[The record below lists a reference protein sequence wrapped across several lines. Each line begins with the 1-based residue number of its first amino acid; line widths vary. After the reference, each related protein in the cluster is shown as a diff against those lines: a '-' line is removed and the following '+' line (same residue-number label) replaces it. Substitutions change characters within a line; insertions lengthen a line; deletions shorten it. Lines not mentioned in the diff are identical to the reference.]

1 MPRLPPTPPPWH
13 ILAMLPR
20 RTLLTAPAIALAA
33 CAASQPQASPPV
45 QVAAASSTPAA
56 PPPPAATPAP
66 SRNQGPFLPYIEGVK
81 AEAAKAGIRPA
92 TLQAAF
98 RGIGQPNARVIELDR
113 RQPEFTLTWEQ
124 YRGKVISD
132 ARIARGREF
141 YARHRA
147 LVTEV
152 CTKYRMHPGPIM
164 GIWGLESHYGQF
176 TGGFNVIEALTTL
189 AWEGRRAA
197 FFRTQLLSALRI
209 LDAGDIP
216 AERML
221 GSYAGAM
228 GQCQFMP
235 DSFLR
240 FAVDHDG
247 NGRRDLWNDTG
258 DIVAS
263 IANYL
268 SRSGWTPPLGWG
280 QPISLPQGFDPSLA
294 GRDNR
299 RPVAEWARLGIRPR
313 GQVPGEA
320 QAAVILPDGARGQ
333 SFLAFQ
339 PNFQAI
345 RRYNPSDF
353 YALAVG
359 IIGDAVVGT

>member
-1 MPRLPPTPPPWH
+1 M
-13 ILAMLPR
+13 LAR

-33 CAASQPQASPPV
+33 CASSQPQAQPPV
-45 QVAAASSTPAA
+45 QVAATSASPPA
-56 PPPPAATPAP
+56 PPPASAATPAP
-66 SRNQGPFLPYIEGVK
+66 TRNQDAFLPYIEGVK

-124 YRGKVISD
+124 YRAKVISD

-147 LVTEV
+147 LVGEV
-152 CTKYRMHPGPIM
+152 CAKYRMHPGPIM

-189 AWEGRRAA
+189 AWEGRRAT
-197 FFRTQLLSALRI
+197 FFRTQLMSALRI

-216 AERML
+216 ADRML

-268 SRSGWTPPLGWG
+268 SKSGWTPPLGWG
-280 QPISLPQGFDPSLA
+280 QSVTLPAGFDPSLA

-299 RPVAEWARLGIRPR
+299 RTVAEWARLGIRPR
-313 GQVPGEA
+313 GQVPADA
-320 QAAVILPDGARGQ
+320 QAAVILPDGAGGQ

-359 IIGDAVVGT
+359 IIGDGVTGA

>member
-1 MPRLPPTPPPWH
+1 
-13 ILAMLPR
+13 MLLR
-20 RTLLTAPAIALAA
+20 RHLLTAPLLALAA
-33 CAASQPQASPPV
+33 PACAQAPRQPRADKPAS
-45 QVAAASSTPAA
+45 T
-56 PPPPAATPAP
+56 
-66 SRNQGPFLPYIEGVK
+66 FLPYIEGVK
-81 AEAAKAGIRPA
+81 AEAQKAGIRPA

-98 RGIGQPNARVIELDR
+98 RGIANPNARVIELDR

-124 YRGKVISD
+124 YRQKVISD
-132 ARIARGREF
+132 ARIARGREH
-141 YARHRA
+141 YARHRS
-147 LVTEV
+147 LITEI
-152 CTKYRMHPGPIM
+152 CARYRMHPAPLM

-197 FFRTQLLSALRI
+197 FFRAQLMSALKI
-209 LDAGDIP
+209 INAGDIAP
-216 AERML
+216 ERML

-228 GQCQFMP
+228 GQGQFMP

-247 NGRRDLWNDTG
+247 NGRRDLWNDVG

-263 IANYL
+263 MANYL
-268 SRSGWTPPLGWG
+268 SKSGWTAPLGWG
-280 QPISLPQGFDPSLA
+280 QQITVPPGFDPSLA

-299 RPVAEWARLGIRPR
+299 KPIAEWTRLGIRPR
-313 GQVPGEA
+313 APLPPET
-320 QAAVILPDGARGQ
+320 QAAVILPDGAGGQ
-333 SFLAFQ
+333 AFLAIH

-353 YALAVG
+353 YAIAVG
-359 IIGDAVVGT
+359 LIGDAVTGA

>member
-1 MPRLPPTPPPWH
+1 
-13 ILAMLPR
+13 MLHR
-20 RTLLTAPAIALAA
+20 RTLLAAPLVALAPPA
-33 CAASQPQASPPV
+33 LAQAPRPQ
-45 QVAAASSTPAA
+45 PAA
-56 PPPPAATPAP
+56 KPEA
-66 SRNQGPFLPYIEGVK
+66 SFLPYIDGVK
-81 AEAAKAGIRPA
+81 AEALKAGIRQT
-92 TLQAAF
+92 TLDTAF
-98 RGIGQPNARVIELDR
+98 RGIRTPNAKVIELDR

-124 YRGKVISD
+124 YRQKVISD
-132 ARIARGREF
+132 ARIARGREH

-147 LVTEV
+147 VITEI
-152 CTKYRMHPGPIM
+152 CARYRLHPAPLM
-164 GIWGLESHYGQF
+164 GIWGLESGYGQF
-176 TGGFNVIEALTTL
+176 TGGFNVIESLATL

-197 FFRTQLLSALRI
+197 FFRTQLLNALRI
-209 LDAGDIP
+209 IDAGDIA

-228 GQCQFMP
+228 GQPQFMP

-247 NGRRDLWNDTG
+247 NGRRDLWNDVG

-263 IANYL
+263 MANYL
-268 SRSGWTPPLGWG
+268 SKSGWAPPLGWG
-280 QPISLPQGFDPSLA
+280 QKLRLPAGFDPALT

-299 RPVAEWARLGIRPR
+299 KPTGEWARLGVRPAAA
-313 GQVPGEA
+313 VPAEA
-320 QAAVILPDGARGQ
+320 QAAVLLPDGAGGEA
-333 SFLAFQ
+333 FLVFH

-359 IIGDAVVGT
+359 LIGDAVVGA

>member
-1 MPRLPPTPPPWH
+1 
-13 ILAMLPR
+13 MLHR
-20 RTLLTAPAIALAA
+20 RTLLAAPLFALAPPA
-33 CAASQPQASPPV
+33 LAQAPR
-45 QVAAASSTPAA
+45 
-56 PPPPAATPAP
+56 PPPAAKPDA
-66 SRNQGPFLPYIEGVK
+66 SFLPYIDGVK
-81 AEAAKAGIRPA
+81 AEALKAGIRQA
-92 TLQAAF
+92 TLDTAF
-98 RGIGQPNARVIELDR
+98 RGIRTPNAKVIELDR

-124 YRGKVISD
+124 YRQKVISD
-132 ARIARGREF
+132 ARIARGREH

-147 LVTEV
+147 LVTEI
-152 CTKYRMHPGPIM
+152 CARYRLHPAPLM
-164 GIWGLESHYGQF
+164 GIWGLESGYGQF
-176 TGGFNVIEALTTL
+176 TGGFNVIESLATL

-197 FFRTQLLSALRI
+197 FFRTQLLNALRI
-209 LDAGDIP
+209 IDAGDIA

-228 GQCQFMP
+228 GQPQFMP

-247 NGRRDLWNDTG
+247 NGRRDLWNDVG

-263 IANYL
+263 MANYL
-268 SRSGWTPPLGWG
+268 SKSGWAPPLGWG
-280 QPISLPQGFDPSLA
+280 QKLRLPAGFDPALA

-299 RPVAEWARLGIRPR
+299 KPMGEWARLGVRPAAA
-313 GQVPGEA
+313 VPAEV
-320 QAAVILPDGARGQ
+320 QAAVLLPDGAGGEA
-333 SFLAFQ
+333 FLVFH

-359 IIGDAVVGT
+359 LIGDAVVGA

>member
-1 MPRLPPTPPPWH
+1 
-13 ILAMLPR
+13 MLHR
-20 RTLLTAPAIALAA
+20 RTLLAAPLFALAPPA
-33 CAASQPQASPPV
+33 LAQAPR
-45 QVAAASSTPAA
+45 
-56 PPPPAATPAP
+56 PPPAAKPEAT
-66 SRNQGPFLPYIEGVK
+66 FLPYIDGVK
-81 AEAAKAGIRPA
+81 AEALKAGIRQA
-92 TLQAAF
+92 TLDTAF
-98 RGIGQPNARVIELDR
+98 RGIRTPNAKVIELDR

-124 YRGKVISD
+124 YRQKVISD
-132 ARIARGREF
+132 ARIARGREH

-147 LVTEV
+147 LVTEI
-152 CTKYRMHPGPIM
+152 CARYRLHPAPLM
-164 GIWGLESHYGQF
+164 GIWGLESGYGQF
-176 TGGFNVIEALTTL
+176 TGGFNVIESLATL

-197 FFRTQLLSALRI
+197 FFRTQLLNALRI
-209 LDAGDIP
+209 IDAGDIA

-228 GQCQFMP
+228 GQPQFMP

-247 NGRRDLWNDTG
+247 NGRRDLWNDVG

-263 IANYL
+263 MANYL
-268 SRSGWTPPLGWG
+268 SKSGWAPPLGWG
-280 QPISLPQGFDPSLA
+280 QKLRLPAGFDPALA

-299 RPVAEWARLGIRPR
+299 KPMGEWARLGVRPAAA
-313 GQVPGEA
+313 VPTEV
-320 QAAVILPDGARGQ
+320 QAAVLLPDGAGGEA
-333 SFLAFQ
+333 FLVFH

-359 IIGDAVVGT
+359 LIGDAVVGA

>member
-1 MPRLPPTPPPWH
+1 
-13 ILAMLPR
+13 MLPR
-20 RTLLTAPAIALAA
+20 RTLLTAPALALAA
-33 CAASQPQASPPV
+33 CAASPPQAQPAV
-45 QVAAASSTPAA
+45 QVAAATPPAA
-56 PPPPAATPAP
+56 PPPTPAP
-66 SRNQGPFLPYIEGVK
+66 ALAPSRPQGTFPSYIEGVK
-81 AEAAKAGIRPA
+81 AEAARSGIKPA

-98 RGIGQPNARVIELDR
+98 RGIAQPNNRVIELDR

-147 LVTEV
+147 LVADV
-152 CTKYRMHPGPIM
+152 CAKYRMHPGPIM

-197 FFRTQLLSALRI
+197 FFRTQLMSALRI

-216 AERML
+216 AEKML

-228 GQCQFMP
+228 GQPQFMP

-247 NGRRDLWNDTG
+247 NGRRDLWGDPA

-280 QPISLPQGFDPSLA
+280 QQISLPAGFDPSIA

-299 RPVAEWARLGIRPR
+299 RPVSEWARLGIRTR
-313 GQVPGEA
+313 GQIPGDA

-359 IIGDAVVGT
+359 IIGDGVTGT

>member
-1 MPRLPPTPPPWH
+1 M
-13 ILAMLPR
+13 
-20 RTLLTAPAIALAA
+20 ALAA
-33 CAASQPQASPPV
+33 CAASPPDQAV
-45 QVAAASSTPAA
+45 VAQTTTA
-56 PPPPAATPAP
+56 PPPAPPPAP
-66 SRNQGPFLPYIEGVK
+66 PAPRPMPATRPVATFPPFVEGVK
-81 AEAAKAGIRPA
+81 AEAQKAGIRPA

-98 RGIGQPNARVIELDR
+98 RGIATPNARVIELDR

-132 ARIARGREF
+132 ARIARGREHF
-141 YARHRA
+141 ARHRT
-147 LVTEV
+147 LITEI
-152 CTKYRMHPGPIM
+152 CARYRMHPAPLM

-176 TGGFNVIEALTTL
+176 TGGFNVIEALATL

-197 FFRTQLLSALRI
+197 FFRAQLMSALKI
-209 LDAGDIP
+209 IDAGDIP

-228 GQCQFMP
+228 GQPQFMP

-247 NGRRDLWNDTG
+247 NGRRDLWNEPG
-258 DIVAS
+258 DILAS

-268 SRSGWTPPLGWG
+268 SRSGWTAPLGWG
-280 QPISLPQGFDPSLA
+280 QQITVPAGFAPSLA

-299 RPVAEWARLGIRPR
+299 QPIAEWTRLGLRPR
-313 GQVPGEA
+313 APLPPET
-320 QAAVILPDGARGQ
+320 QAAVILPDGAGGQ
-333 SFLAFQ
+333 AFLAIH

-353 YALAVG
+353 YAIAVG
-359 IIGDAVVGT
+359 LIGDAVVAG

>member
-1 MPRLPPTPPPWH
+1 
-13 ILAMLPR
+13 MLHR
-20 RTLLTAPAIALAA
+20 RTLLAAPLVALAPPA
-33 CAASQPQASPPV
+33 LAQAPRPQ
-45 QVAAASSTPAA
+45 PAA
-56 PPPPAATPAP
+56 KPEAT
-66 SRNQGPFLPYIEGVK
+66 FLPYIDGVK
-81 AEAAKAGIRPA
+81 AEALKAGIRQT
-92 TLQAAF
+92 TLDTAF
-98 RGIGQPNARVIELDR
+98 RGIRTPNAKVIELDR

-124 YRGKVISD
+124 YRQKVISD
-132 ARIARGREF
+132 ARIARGREH

-147 LVTEV
+147 VITEI
-152 CTKYRMHPGPIM
+152 CARYRLHPAPLM
-164 GIWGLESHYGQF
+164 GIWGLESGYGQF
-176 TGGFNVIEALTTL
+176 TGGFNVIESLATL

-197 FFRTQLLSALRI
+197 FFRTQLLNALRI
-209 LDAGDIP
+209 IDAGDIA

-228 GQCQFMP
+228 GQPQFMP

-247 NGRRDLWNDTG
+247 NGRRDLWNDVG

-263 IANYL
+263 MANYL
-268 SRSGWTPPLGWG
+268 SKSGWAPPLGWG
-280 QPISLPQGFDPSLA
+280 QKLRLPAGFDPALA

-299 RPVAEWARLGIRPR
+299 KPTGEWARLGVRPAAA
-313 GQVPGEA
+313 VPAEA
-320 QAAVILPDGARGQ
+320 QAAVLLPDGAGGEA
-333 SFLAFQ
+333 FLVFH

-359 IIGDAVVGT
+359 LIGDAVVGA

>member
-1 MPRLPPTPPPWH
+1 
-13 ILAMLPR
+13 MLPR

-197 FFRTQLLSALRI
+197 FFRTQLMSALKI

-299 RPVAEWARLGIRPR
+299 RPVSEWARLGIRPR
-313 GQVPGEA
+313 GQLPGEA
-320 QAAVILPDGARGQ
+320 QAAVILAAGAIGQDHRGQ

-359 IIGDAVVGT
+359 LIGDAVVGT

>member
-1 MPRLPPTPPPWH
+1 
-13 ILAMLPR
+13 MLPR
-20 RTLLTAPAIALAA
+20 RTLLTAPIALAA
-33 CAASQPQASPPV
+33 CASAPQAQPSV
-45 QVAAASSTPAA
+45 QVAATSSTPAA
-56 PPPPAATPAP
+56 PPPTPTPAP
-66 SRNQGPFLPYIEGVK
+66 SRNQGAFLPYIEGVK

-124 YRGKVISD
+124 YRAKVISD

-147 LVTEV
+147 LVSEV
-152 CTKYRMHPGPIM
+152 CAKYRMHPGPIM

-197 FFRTQLLSALRI
+197 FFRGQLMSALKI

-216 AERML
+216 ADKML

-268 SRSGWTPPLGWG
+268 SKSGWTPPLGWG
-280 QPISLPQGFDPSLA
+280 QPVSLPGGFDPSLA

-299 RPVAEWARLGIRPR
+299 RAVAEWARLGIRPR
-313 GQVPGEA
+313 GQVPGDA
-320 QAAVILPDGARGQ
+320 QAAVILPDGAGGQ

-359 IIGDAVVGT
+359 IIGDAVTGT

>member
-1 MPRLPPTPPPWH
+1 
-13 ILAMLPR
+13 MLPR
-20 RTLLTAPAIALAA
+20 RTLLAAPAMALAA
-33 CAASQPQASPPV
+33 CAASPPPQPAVVAQA
-45 QVAAASSTPAA
+45 TAA
-56 PPPPAATPAP
+56 PPPAPPPRPKPPARIDKPVATFA
-66 SRNQGPFLPYIEGVK
+66 PYIEGVK
-81 AEAAKAGIRPA
+81 AEAQKSGIRPA

-98 RGIGQPNARVIELDR
+98 RGVGTPNARVIELDR

-124 YRGKVISD
+124 YRQRVISD
-132 ARIARGREF
+132 ARIARGREH

-147 LVTEV
+147 LITEV
-152 CTKYRMHPGPIM
+152 CTRYRMHPAPIM

-176 TGGFNVIEALTTL
+176 TGGFNVIEALATL
-189 AWEGRRAA
+189 AWEGRRAT
-197 FFRTQLLSALRI
+197 FFRAQLMSALKI
-209 LDAGDIP
+209 LDSGDIAP
-216 AERML
+216 DRML

-228 GQCQFMP
+228 GQPQFMP

-247 NGRRDLWNDTG
+247 NGRRDLWNDPG

-280 QPISLPQGFDPSLA
+280 QQIAVPPGFDAATA
-294 GRDNR
+294 GRDKR
-299 RPVAEWARLGIRPR
+299 RPIAEWTRLGLRPR
-313 GQVPGEA
+313 APLPPET
-320 QAAVILPDGARGQ
+320 QAAVILPDGAGGQ
-333 SFLAFQ
+333 GFLAVH

-353 YALAVG
+353 YAIAVG
-359 IIGDAVVGT
+359 LLGDAVVA

>member
-1 MPRLPPTPPPWH
+1 
-13 ILAMLPR
+13 MLHR
-20 RTLLTAPAIALAA
+20 RTLLAAPLVALAPPA
-33 CAASQPQASPPV
+33 LAQAPRPQ
-45 QVAAASSTPAA
+45 PAA
-56 PPPPAATPAP
+56 KPEAT
-66 SRNQGPFLPYIEGVK
+66 FLPYIDGVK
-81 AEAAKAGIRPA
+81 AEALKAGIRQT
-92 TLQAAF
+92 TLDTAF
-98 RGIGQPNARVIELDR
+98 RGIRTPNAKVIELDR

-124 YRGKVISD
+124 YRQKVISD
-132 ARIARGREF
+132 ARIARGREH

-147 LVTEV
+147 VITEI
-152 CTKYRMHPGPIM
+152 CARYRLHPAPLM
-164 GIWGLESHYGQF
+164 GIWGLESGYGQF
-176 TGGFNVIEALTTL
+176 TGGFNVIESLATL

-197 FFRTQLLSALRI
+197 FFRTQLLNALRI
-209 LDAGDIP
+209 IDAGDIA

-228 GQCQFMP
+228 GQPQFMP

-247 NGRRDLWNDTG
+247 NGRRDLWNDVG

-263 IANYL
+263 MANYL
-268 SRSGWTPPLGWG
+268 SKSGWAPPLGWG
-280 QPISLPQGFDPSLA
+280 QKLRLPAGFDPALA

-299 RPVAEWARLGIRPR
+299 KPMGEWARLGVRPAAA
-313 GQVPGEA
+313 VPAEA
-320 QAAVILPDGARGQ
+320 QAAVLLPDGAGGEA
-333 SFLAFQ
+333 FLVFH

-359 IIGDAVVGT
+359 LIGDAVVGA